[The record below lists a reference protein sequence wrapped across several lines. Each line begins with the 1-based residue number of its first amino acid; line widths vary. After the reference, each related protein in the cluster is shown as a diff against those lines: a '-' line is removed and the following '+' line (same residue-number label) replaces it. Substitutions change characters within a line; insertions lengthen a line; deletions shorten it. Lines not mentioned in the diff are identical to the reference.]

1 MRRVDIE
8 TLDALGGSR
17 PADSLT
23 VWAWR
28 DGRLVVPEPLQVKDW
43 GFDDDAGDSV
53 KVGQKITLTVADPD
67 GVLGAWRFDDPLGVG
82 GTRLQIIYNVG
93 GSGAIN
99 YGWFRIT
106 GNSPSEF
113 HESRVIDEY
122 GYDEPDGSLPPNKR
136 RVFVPAGA
144 VVKLTAVDLTG
155 DVDRD
160 RLQAPESPK
169 AGATVVSEFK
179 RFTSRYFPTVVDP
192 GVTDT
197 GVSRQ
202 LVYDKERLEACQ
214 DLLSRVSA
222 RYRMGGDGEC
232 HVYPQRGASVLRIEP
247 NAGLVSVARDQSID
261 GLYNRWVVEGKNVAT
276 GDPVFG
282 VADLE
287 SGPLKYGG
295 PHGQVPFFYSSEM
308 ITTVAQATTY
318 AQELRDKFLD
328 GLAVE
333 LSVETIPRPELQAG
347 DRIEVGCPVTAGHV
361 VYLPGEIKS
370 VRRSGDTL
378 PRGTS
383 LTVSCSYTDVIAAL
397 DRTEWAKY
405 LTGPMPALTWNMM
418 PAMWG
423 TLPAI
428 NWSNL

>member
-1 MRRVDIE
+1 LRRVDVE

-28 DGRLVVPEPLQVKDW
+28 AGSLVVPEPLQVKDW
-43 GFDDDAGDSV
+43 SFDDDAGDNV
-53 KVGQKITLTVADPD
+53 KVGHKISLTVADPD

-82 GTRLQIIYNVG
+82 GTRLQVIYNVG
-93 GSGAIN
+93 GAGAIN

-106 GNSPSEF
+106 GNSPTEF
-113 HESRVIDEY
+113 HESRVISEY

-144 VVKLTAVDLTG
+144 VVQLTAVDLTG

-169 AGATVVSEFK
+169 TGTVVSEFK
-179 RFTSRYFPTVVDP
+179 RFTSRYFPTVVDA
-192 GVTDT
+192 GVVDT

-232 HVYPQRGASVLRIEP
+232 HIYPQRGAPVLRIEP
-247 NAGLVSVARDQSID
+247 NAGLVSVSRDQTID

-282 VADLE
+282 VADIE

-347 DRIEVGCPVTAGHV
+347 DRIEVGCPVAAGHV
-361 VYLPGEIKS
+361 VYLPGDITS
-370 VRRSGDTL
+370 VKRSGDTL
-378 PRGTS
+378 PRATT

-405 LTGPMPALTWNMM
+405 LTGPMPELTWNMM
-418 PAMWG
+418 PAFWG
-423 TLPAI
+423 ALPAVE
-428 NWSNL
+428 WDEL

>member
-1 MRRVDIE
+1 MRRVDVE
-8 TLDALGGSR
+8 TLDALAGSR

-28 DGRLVVPEPLQVKDW
+28 AGSLVVPEPLLVKDW
-43 GFDDDAGDSV
+43 SFDDDAGDSV
-53 KVGQKITLTVADPD
+53 KVGQRISLTVADPD
-67 GVLGAWRFDDPLGVG
+67 GSLGAWRFDDPLGVG
-82 GTRLQIIYNVG
+82 GTKLQVIYNVG

-99 YGWFRIT
+99 YGWFRVT
-106 GNSPSEF
+106 ANNPTEF
-113 HESRVIDEY
+113 REPRVIDEY
-122 GYDEPDGSLPPNKR
+122 GYVETDGSLPKHKR
-136 RVFVPAGA
+136 RVFVQTG
-144 VVKLTAVDLTG
+144 VVQLTAVDLTG

-192 GVTDT
+192 GVADT

-232 HVYPQRGASVLRIEP
+232 HIYPQRSASVLRIEP
-247 NAGLVSVARDQSID
+247 NAGLVSVSRGQSID

-282 VADLE
+282 VADIE

-295 PHGQVPFFYSSEM
+295 PHGQVPFFYTSEM
-308 ITTVAQATTY
+308 ITTVAQATSY
-318 AQELRDKFLD
+318 AQELRDQFL
-328 GLAVE
+328 GSLAVE

-347 DRIEVGCPVTAGHV
+347 DRVEVGCPVPAGHV
-361 VYLPGEIKS
+361 VYLPGEVTSI
-370 VRRSGDTL
+370 RRRGDTL
-378 PRGTS
+378 PRETS
-383 LTVSCSYTDVIAAL
+383 MTVSCAYTDVIAAL
-397 DRTEWAKY
+397 DRTEWAKHI
-405 LTGPMPALTWNMM
+405 TSEMPDLTWNMM
-418 PAMWG
+418 PANWG
-423 TLPAI
+423 SLPAI
-428 NWSNL
+428 AWSEI

>member
-1 MRRVDIE
+1 MRRVDVE
-8 TLDALGGSR
+8 TLDALAGSR

-28 DGRLVVPEPLQVKDW
+28 AGSLVVPEPLLVKDW
-43 GFDDDAGDSV
+43 SFEDYAGDNR
-53 KVGQKITLTVADPD
+53 KVAQTISLTVADPD
-67 GVLGAWRFDDPLGVG
+67 GTLGAWRFDDPLGVG

-99 YGWFRIT
+99 YGWFRVT
-106 GNSPSEF
+106 ANNPTEF
-113 HESRVIDEY
+113 RESRVIDEY
-122 GYDEPDGSLPPNKR
+122 GYVEPDGSLPKNKR
-136 RVFVPAGA
+136 RVFVQTGI
-144 VVKLTAVDLTG
+144 VQLTAVDLTG

-179 RFTSRYFPTVVDP
+179 RFTSRYFPTVVDA
-192 GVTDT
+192 GVADT
-197 GVSRQ
+197 SVSRQ

-232 HVYPQRGASVLRIEP
+232 HIYPQRSASVLRIEP
-247 NAGLVSVARDQSID
+247 NAGLVSVSRGQSID

-282 VADLE
+282 VADIE

-295 PHGQVPFFYSSEM
+295 PHGQVPFFYTSEM

-318 AQELRDKFLD
+318 AQELRDQFL
-328 GLAVE
+328 GSLAVE

-347 DRIEVGCPVTAGHV
+347 DRVEVGCPVPAGHV
-361 VYLPGEIKS
+361 VYLPGEVTSI
-370 VRRSGDTL
+370 RRRGDTL
-378 PRGTS
+378 PRETS
-383 LTVSCSYTDVIAAL
+383 MTVSCAYTDVIAAL
-397 DRTEWAKY
+397 DRTDWAKY
-405 LTGPMPALTWNMM
+405 ITPEMPELTWNMM
-418 PAMWG
+418 PANWG
-423 TLPAI
+423 SLPAI
-428 NWSNL
+428 TWSDV

>member
-1 MRRVDIE
+1 MRRVDVE
-8 TLDALGGSR
+8 TLDALAGSR

-28 DGRLVVPEPLQVKDW
+28 AGSLVVPEPLLVKDW
-43 GFDDDAGDSV
+43 SFDDDAGDSV
-53 KVGQKITLTVADPD
+53 KVGQRISLTVADPD
-67 GVLGAWRFDDPLGVG
+67 GSLGAWRFDDPLGVG
-82 GTRLQIIYNVG
+82 GTKLQVIYNVG

-99 YGWFRIT
+99 YGWFRVT
-106 GNSPSEF
+106 ANNPTEF
-113 HESRVIDEY
+113 RESRVIDEY
-122 GYDEPDGSLPPNKR
+122 GYVEPDGSLPKHKR
-136 RVFVPAGA
+136 RVFVQTGI
-144 VVKLTAVDLTG
+144 VQLTAVDLTG

-192 GVTDT
+192 GVADT

-232 HVYPQRGASVLRIEP
+232 HIYPQRSDSVLRIEP
-247 NAGLVSVARDQSID
+247 NAGLVSVSRGQSID

-282 VADLE
+282 VADIE

-295 PHGQVPFFYSSEM
+295 PHGQVPFFYTSEM

-318 AQELRDKFLD
+318 AQELRDQFL
-328 GLAVE
+328 GSLAVE

-347 DRIEVGCPVTAGHV
+347 DRVEVGCPVPSGHV
-361 VYLPGEIKS
+361 VYLPGEVTSI
-370 VRRSGDTL
+370 RRRGDTL
-378 PRGTS
+378 PRETS
-383 LTVSCSYTDVIAAL
+383 MTVSCAYTDVIAAL
-397 DRTEWAKY
+397 DRTEWAKWI
-405 LTGPMPALTWNMM
+405 TPEMPELTWNMM
-418 PAMWG
+418 PAHWG
-423 TLPAI
+423 SLPAI
-428 NWSNL
+428 TWSDV

>member
-1 MRRVDIE
+1 MRRVDVE

-17 PADSLT
+17 PGDSLT

-28 DGRLVVPEPLQVKDW
+28 AGSLVVPEPLQVLDW
-43 GFDDDAGDSV
+43 SFEDSAGDNV
-53 KVGQKITLTVADPD
+53 KVGQRISLTVADPD
-67 GVLGAWRFDDPLGVG
+67 GTLGAWRFDDPLGVG
-82 GTRLQIIYNVG
+82 GTRLQVIYNVG

-99 YGWFRIT
+99 YGWFRVT
-106 GNSPSEF
+106 GNSPVESR
-113 HESRVIDEY
+113 ESRVIDEY
-122 GYDEPDGSLPPNKR
+122 GYIEPDGSLPAHKR
-136 RVFVPAGA
+136 RVFIQTA
-144 VVKLTAVDLTG
+144 VVKLDAVDLTG

-179 RFTSRYFPTVVDP
+179 RFTSRYFPTVVDA

-197 GVSRQ
+197 AVSRQ

-222 RYRMGGDGEC
+222 RYRMGGDGEA
-232 HVYPQRGASVLRIEP
+232 HIYPQRGASVLRIEP
-247 NAGLVSVARDQSID
+247 NAGLVSVSRDQSID

-295 PHGQVPFFYSSEM
+295 PHGRVPFFYSSEM
-308 ITTVAQATTY
+308 ITTVAEATTY

-333 LSVETIPRPELQAG
+333 LAVTTIPRPELQAG
-347 DRIEVGCPVTAGHV
+347 DRVEIGCPVPSGHV
-361 VYLPGEIKS
+361 VYLPGDITGI
-370 VRRSGDTL
+370 RRQGDTL
-378 PRGTS
+378 PRETS
-383 LTVSCSYTDVIAAL
+383 MTVSCAYTDVIAAL
-397 DRTEWAKY
+397 DRTEWAKWI
-405 LTGPMPALTWNMM
+405 TPEMPELTWNMM
-418 PAMWG
+418 PANWG
-423 TLPAI
+423 SLPAI
-428 NWSNL
+428 TWSDV

>member
-1 MRRVDIE
+1 LRRVDVE

-17 PADSLT
+17 PADTLT

-28 DGRLVVPEPLQVKDW
+28 AGKLVVPEPLQVKDW
-43 GFDDDAGDSV
+43 SFDDDAGDSV
-53 KVGQKITLTVADPD
+53 KVGQRISLTVADPD
-67 GVLGAWRFDDPLGVG
+67 GTLGAWRFDDPLGVG

-106 GNSPSEF
+106 GNSPTEF
-113 HESRVIDEY
+113 RESRVINEY
-122 GYDEPDGSLPPNKR
+122 GYIEPDGSLPPHKR
-136 RVFVPAGA
+136 RVFIQTA
-144 VVKLTAVDLTG
+144 VVKLDAVDLTG

-169 AGATVVSEFK
+169 VGATVVSEFK
-179 RFTSRYFPTVVDP
+179 RFTARYFPTIVDDGVV
-192 GVTDT
+192 DT

-222 RYRMGGDGEC
+222 RYRMGGDGEA
-232 HVYPQRGASVLRIEP
+232 HIYPQRGTSVLRIEP
-247 NAGLVSVARDQSID
+247 NAGLVSVSRDQSID

-282 VADLE
+282 VSDIE

-318 AQELRDKFLD
+318 AQELRDKFL
-328 GLAVE
+328 GSLAVE

-347 DRIEVGCPVTAGHV
+347 DRVEIGCPVTAGHV
-361 VYLPGEIKS
+361 VYLPGDITSIK
-370 VRRSGDTL
+370 RSGDTL
-378 PRGTS
+378 PRGTT
-383 LTVSCSYTDVIAAL
+383 LTVSCSYTDVLAAL
-397 DRTEWAKY
+397 DRTEWAKWI
-405 LTGPMPALTWNMM
+405 TGTMPELTWDLM
-418 PAMWG
+418 PTSWG
-423 TLPAI
+423 QLPPI
-428 NWSNL
+428 TWSNV